1 MQEIGRGA
9 KVFDAGPVRG
19 RFLPMEGPD
28 DDAEYTHT
36 GSQLP
41 IDLAEH
47 VNVLDESIDSLRAE
61 MRAASDET
69 AVMEQTESVIV
80 VANAVSSAAEHIE
93 RARAAVRT
101 LKSVIGM
108 N

>member
-1 MQEIGRGA
+1 
-9 KVFDAGPVRG
+9 
-19 RFLPMEGPD
+19 
-28 DDAEYTHT
+28 
-36 GSQLP
+36 
-41 IDLAEH
+41 
-47 VNVLDESIDSLRAE
+47 